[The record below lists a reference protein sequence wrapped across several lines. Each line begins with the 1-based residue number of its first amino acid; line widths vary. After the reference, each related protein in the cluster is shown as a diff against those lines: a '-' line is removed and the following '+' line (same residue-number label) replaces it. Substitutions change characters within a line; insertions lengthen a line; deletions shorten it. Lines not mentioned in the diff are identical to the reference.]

1 MKIETNIL
9 ILKTEIKTNKDNQDY
24 LMISFADTQDGNT
37 YNVICK
43 DMSYSALK
51 PFGQYKGIFTLNSSK
66 YGLNLA
72 VDSIE
77 QQYRFCRTTKERYKE
92 GRPKAYTKEQLENAL
107 SMLTVNGGKYSYKE
121 VEKLLNISK
130 STLIRENNKRKS
142 ANL

>member
-51 PFGQYKGIFTLNSSK
+51 PFGQYTAKFTLNSSK

-77 QQYRFCRTTKERYKE
+77 Q
-92 GRPKAYTKEQLENAL
+92 
-107 SMLTVNGGKYSYKE
+107 
-121 VEKLLNISK
+121 
-130 STLIRENNKRKS
+130 
-142 ANL
+142 